1 VELSPSTTFL
11 LVILSYGF
19 VAISVA
25 LGPGLITCARIKL
38 RR

>member
-11 LVILSYGF
+11 LVTLSYGF
-19 VAISVA
+19 VAISLA
-25 LGPGLITCARIKL
+25 LGLGLITYARIKL